1 MKIKSVK
8 IISLLLAILML
19 VPFLTACS
27 ETGRDILTFFVQ
39 EWIKS
44 KFGIDIADNST
55 TGKFIAG
62 LKLIKLFTEDSTGN
76 PDSDAALGTVKMLK
90 NFKDAEGLIDQ
101 GRTTDNATA
110 MDMAIKL
117 RPDDWSYRASS
128 CTLALKQNQLDKARD
143 EWKRGEELA
152 YHDNNPTAYKRF
164 YSQSINELEAW
175 KNTGKLDKASDWQ
188 QAFTY
193 GTLVSDY
200 VGRYKLTKDPKD
212 KQMGLYYNEQWN
224 HIAGLEKGKP
234 PQIDFGD

>member
-76 PDSDAALGTVKMLK
+76 PDADAALGTVKMLK
-90 NFKDAEGLIDQ
+90 NFKDAETLVDQ
-101 GRTTDNATA
+101 GRNTDNATA
-110 MDMAIKL
+110 IDMAIKL
-117 RPDDWSYRASS
+117 RPDDWSYRVSS
-128 CTLALKQNQLDKARD
+128 STLAFKKNDLEKGRD
-143 EWKRGEELA
+143 AWKKGEDLA
-152 YHDNNPTAYKRF
+152 YADKNPTAYLRF

-175 KNTGKLDKASDWQ
+175 KNTGQLDTAPLETQ
-188 QAFTY
+188 LFTY
-193 GTLVSDY
+193 GQLTSAY
-200 VGRYKLTKDPKD
+200 AGRYSITKDPKD
-212 KQMGLYYNEQWN
+212 KQMQDYYDAQWSRIDTKIGN
-224 HIAGLEKGKP
+224 P
-234 PQIDFGD
+234 PRTTPKQ